1 VSLRQHPV
9 VWVGLAVVLG
19 AAAVLSFVGLRDLA
33 VAVGLGNLDGQPSR
47 LAWLL
52 PVSVDAGAA
61 VSCAVWLSGRANE
74 AAEQFARRMTYALL
88 VTTVAGQALHLGMHA
103 LHADAPWWL
112 AVAVGAIPPA
122 VVGGCVHLAVL
133 TLRQDTPAP
142 ASSSAAVD
150 SSGSPACT
158 NENDA
163 GSLIEDAAMT
173 HLEQRARDLIAEA
186 GKPLGRP
193 TLAAQLGIKPHGS
206 QARELMQRLNG
217 SGAS

>member
-1 VSLRQHPV
+1 MSLRQHPV

-33 VAVGLGNLDGQPSR
+33 VAVGLGNLDGEPSR

-74 AAEQFARRMTYALL
+74 DAEQFARRMTYALL

-103 LHADAPWWL
+103 LGAAAPWWL
-112 AVAVGAIPPA
+112 AVLVGAVAPA

-133 TLRQDTPAP
+133 ALRQDMPAP

-150 SSGSPACT
+150 AGDTPRPT
-158 NENDA
+158 NENDDE
-163 GSLIEDAAMT
+163 L
-173 HLEQRARDLIAEA
+173 LERARELIAEA